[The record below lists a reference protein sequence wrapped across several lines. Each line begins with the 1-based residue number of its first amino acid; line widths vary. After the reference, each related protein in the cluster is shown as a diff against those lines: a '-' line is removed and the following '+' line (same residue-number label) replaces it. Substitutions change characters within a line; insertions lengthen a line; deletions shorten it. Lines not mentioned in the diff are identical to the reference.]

1 MSKWCDH
8 ELRRVA
14 MIRAIPLLVG
24 LIALMAGSLAEATT
38 YRWVNDQGVVTYS
51 DQPPQVRPG
60 DGERDA
66 LIAEAL
72 EISGT
77 KKALETIPAHIRTQY
92 NTRQTTLKAEDKT
105 RVARILTEAFR
116 LDVLYGAVRGAFRSN
131 YDPQRM
137 GIVMA
142 QLRSPLFRKIAA
154 LELAASEPG
163 AKQDLERF
171 TLGLQGDIPKP
182 TRVALVQR
190 HEAAMRSAELQVE
203 MAVVAFQAV
212 ARSLEPVL
220 SNTQRPTSRE
230 TDAAERKLRGH
241 QDALTRAA
249 LERWLYTYRSL
260 SDEELAT
267 FVEFGESD
275 PGRWFVTTQR
285 QGLLDAMRVAMA
297 SAARQMASAF
307 PPKR

>member
-1 MSKWCDH
+1 
-8 ELRRVA
+8 

-24 LIALMAGSLAEATT
+24 LIALTVGTLADAKT

-77 KKALETIPAHIRTQY
+77 KKALETIPAHIRAQY
-92 NTRQTTLKAEDKT
+92 DARQTTLKAEDRT
-105 RVARILTEAFR
+105 RVVRILTDAFR
-116 LDVLYGAVRGAFRSN
+116 PDVLYGAVRGAFRSN
-131 YDPQRM
+131 YDAQRM
-137 GIVMA
+137 SLVMT

-171 TLGLQGDIPKP
+171 ALGLQGDIPKP
-182 TRVALVQR
+182 ARVALVQR
-190 HEAAMRSAELQVE
+190 HEAAVRSAELQVE
-203 MAVVAFQAV
+203 MAVVASQAV
-212 ARSLEPVL
+212 ARSLEPVQ
-220 SNTQRPTSRE
+220 STSQRPTGRE
-230 TDAAERKLRGH
+230 TDAVEHKLRG
-241 QDALTRAA
+241 QQEALTRAA
-249 LERWLYTYRSL
+249 LVRWLYTYRSL
-260 SDEELAT
+260 SDEELGT
-267 FVEFGESD
+267 YVEFSESD
-275 PGRWFVTTQR
+275 PGRWFVTAQR
-285 QGLLDAMRVAMA
+285 QGLIDAMRAAMA

-307 PPKR
+307 PQKR